1 MQNYGLS
8 PSGKYRLAEANA
20 DHLLR
25 LYPQP
30 EKWCEFVVV
39 GGRAAQ
45 TSPEEDRAELAA
57 CGCAMDDEDWQ
68 WLVSHCILFTNY
80 PTKE

>member
-39 GGRAAQ
+39 GG
-45 TSPEEDRAELAA
+45 TA